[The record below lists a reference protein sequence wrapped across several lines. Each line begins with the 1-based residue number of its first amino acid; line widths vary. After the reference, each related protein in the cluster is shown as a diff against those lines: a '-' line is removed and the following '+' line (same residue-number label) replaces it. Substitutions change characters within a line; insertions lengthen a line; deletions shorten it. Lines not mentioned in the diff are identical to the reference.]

1 MERFGWSANVLVR
14 SAVTVVARVYTSA
27 ALGANQAAVERLRRG
42 GIYVL
47 GLLSAACTLS
57 VLLSVLL
64 AAGQSSQPDWLVG
77 TWKGAQ
83 GKGTWSHPT
92 ELTFISDG
100 HRIKWTMVRKSDRNA
115 DFWEAGGSV
124 AKSEVDSA
132 ELEGK
137 YTGGTHTYKY
147 MNGLLRLWLNRNGD
161 SLSGMIQGADG
172 TLWNLNLERVK

>member
-1 MERFGWSANVLVR
+1 MERFGWSASVLVR
-14 SAVTVVARVYTSA
+14 SAVTAPLNAREA
-27 ALGANQAAVERLRRG
+27 RLERLPRRRMG
-42 GIYVL
+42 AL

-57 VLLSVLL
+57 ALLSVLV
-64 AAGQSSQPDWLVG
+64 AAGQSNQSNWIVG

-92 ELTFISDG
+92 EFIFVSDG

-124 AKSEVDSA
+124 AKSDADSA

-147 MNGLLRLWLNRNGD
+147 M
-161 SLSGMIQGADG
+161 
-172 TLWNLNLERVK
+172 